1 MKPAAIDI
9 FSYIV
14 EFSPSMVREF
24 ILKEGQNKDDVKE
37 NFNSEELIA
46 LNNLSI
52 IMNEFQHEY
61 KKNQNWHFTISEFF
75 MIKHWVEC
83 WANASIVWFVWQEL
97 FCALQQLQFL
107 LQVFFSTFTGWPV
120 DQPGNRTDDK
130 WHRSRYFIIAV
141 ALHILLI

>member
-61 KKNQNWHFTISEFF
+61 KKNQN
-75 MIKHWVEC
+75 
-83 WANASIVWFVWQEL
+83 
-97 FCALQQLQFL
+97 
-107 LQVFFSTFTGWPV
+107 
-120 DQPGNRTDDK
+120 
-130 WHRSRYFIIAV
+130 
-141 ALHILLI
+141 

>member
-37 NFNSEELIA
+37 NFNFEELIA

-52 IMNEFQHEY
+52 IINEFQREY
-61 KKNQNWHFTISEFF
+61 IKNQN
-75 MIKHWVEC
+75 
-83 WANASIVWFVWQEL
+83 
-97 FCALQQLQFL
+97 
-107 LQVFFSTFTGWPV
+107 
-120 DQPGNRTDDK
+120 
-130 WHRSRYFIIAV
+130 
-141 ALHILLI
+141 

>member
-24 ILKEGQNKDDVKE
+24 ILKEGQNKDDVKK

-52 IMNEFQHEY
+52 IMNDFQREY
-61 KKNQNWHFTISEFF
+61 KKNQN
-75 MIKHWVEC
+75 
-83 WANASIVWFVWQEL
+83 
-97 FCALQQLQFL
+97 
-107 LQVFFSTFTGWPV
+107 
-120 DQPGNRTDDK
+120 
-130 WHRSRYFIIAV
+130 
-141 ALHILLI
+141 